1 MKLLPTLGYDRSNY
15 MTDIVTALNEG
26 VVSFTYKKSD
36 GTTRQ
41 ATGTTKTDLIPE
53 GKRPTTDR
61 NTPSSQTISYYDT
74 GKSDWRS
81 FSRSALDVN
90 SVKSEATA

>member
-1 MKLLPTLGYDRSNY
+1 

-53 GKRPTTDR
+53 GKRPTSNR
-61 NTPSSQTISYYDT
+61 NTAESQTISYYDT
-74 GKSDWRS
+74 SKQDWRS
-81 FSRSALDVN
+81 FSRSALDTS
-90 SVKSEATA
+90 SVKTEATAG